1 MPKFRIWF
9 DITERY
15 CVDVESETLEGAMD
29 QVHENPPIHRRDSFV
44 SSHVEIEGWVEVNG

>member
-9 DITERY
+9 DWSEQY
-15 CVDVESETLEGAMD
+15 CVDIESDSIESALD
-29 QVHENPPIHRRDSFV
+29 QVSENPPIHQKDSFV